1 MMLST
6 ESWLG
11 PFGASVFYLLFFFTL
26 ATSLRRSLILKLSD
40 TRVYEPHIRAPSVR
54 QQARQLGGVRRVL
67 GLHRS
72 RWFLPSTPEPC
83 TLHPAPC
90 TLHPALSTLH
100 PKPCTPNFHR
110 IACLHRVPVSHRSF
124 LTRNTLLS
132 FFTLL
137 KGPRRSLS
145 LELSDA
151 KVYEPQIRAVSEPLP
166 CSVKRMSLNALAS
179 SAPAASLPPI
189 PIVPPTDTSSQS
201 GSFSPC

>member
-1 MMLST
+1 MVDVAFT
-6 ESWLG
+6 E
-11 PFGASVFYLLFFFTL
+11 GASTSSSCVLFLFFFTL

-110 IACLHRVPVSHRSF
+110 IAFLHRVPVSHRSF
-124 LTRNTLLS
+124 LTRNALLS
-132 FFTLL
+132 CFTLVT
-137 KGPRRSLS
+137 GPRRSLS
-145 LELSDA
+145 LELSDTR
-151 KVYEPQIRAVSEPLP
+151 VHDPQAQTRLGTAALFCEVDALE
-166 CSVKRMSLNALAS
+166 LAS
-179 SAPAASLPPI
+179 EFCSSIIAAAPVVGI
-189 PIVPPTDTSSQS
+189 
-201 GSFSPC
+201 